1 MIKVCS
7 LFSGSSGNCIFISS
21 GETSVL
27 VDAGVSGKRIEEAL
41 VQIGESIKDISAIII
56 THEHSDHISGAGV
69 LSRRHKIPI
78 YANSR
83 TWDAMRPFLGKLNP
97 EHICVTEV
105 CSKFSIGDIDIVSFP
120 IPHDAAC
127 PVGYNFFIDGKKI
140 TIATDIGHITDELVG
155 WLEKSHFI
163 LLESNHDVEMLKTG
177 RYPWPLKKR
186 IMGDYGHLCNDHT
199 GRIVAHL
206 AENGTKFFLLGH
218 LSKENN
224 YPELAYQTVCN
235 ALAEKK
241 IYPDKDVFLDV
252 AYRDRV
258 SRMICI

>member
-1 MIKVCS
+1 MIKTCS

-41 VQIGESIKDISAIII
+41 EQIGESIKSISAIII
-56 THEHSDHISGAGV
+56 THEHSDHIAGAGI

-83 TWDAMRPFLGKLNP
+83 TWDAMRPFLGNSKP
-97 EHICVTEV
+97 EHIQVTQV
-105 CSKFSIGDIDIVSFP
+105 CKPFNVGDIYIVSFP

-127 PVGYNFFIDGKKI
+127 PVGYSFFIDCRKI
-140 TIATDIGHITDELVG
+140 TVATDIGHISDELMG
-155 WLEKSHFI
+155 WLENSHAI
-163 LLESNHDVEMLKTG
+163 LLESNHDVEMLMTG

-186 IMGDYGHLCNDHT
+186 IMGDFGHLCNDLA
-199 GRIVAHL
+199 GKVVAHL
-206 AENGTKFFLLGH
+206 AEKGTKHFLLGH

-235 ALAEKK
+235 ALLERK
-241 IYPDKDVFLDV
+241 IYPDRDVFLEI

-258 SRMICI
+258 SKMICI